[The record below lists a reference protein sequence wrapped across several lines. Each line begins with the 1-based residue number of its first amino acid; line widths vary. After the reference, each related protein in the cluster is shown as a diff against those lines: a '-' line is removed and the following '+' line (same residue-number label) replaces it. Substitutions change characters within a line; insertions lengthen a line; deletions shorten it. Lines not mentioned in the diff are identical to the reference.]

1 MVETVNIIALEIIC
15 HCTVKPSKLE
25 KRNKYI
31 YSTKKTMQALKKISV
46 ELQFKLSLSLSLS
59 LSIYIYIYIY
69 IYVCMYVCMY
79 YKCISLGL

>member
-31 YSTKKTMQALKKISV
+31 YSTKKTMQALKK
-46 ELQFKLSLSLSLS
+46 SLLNFNSNSLSLS
-59 LSIYIYIYIY
+59 LSIYIYIY
-69 IYVCMYVCMY
+69 MYVCTINVY
-79 YKCISLGL
+79 PLACEVLWRI